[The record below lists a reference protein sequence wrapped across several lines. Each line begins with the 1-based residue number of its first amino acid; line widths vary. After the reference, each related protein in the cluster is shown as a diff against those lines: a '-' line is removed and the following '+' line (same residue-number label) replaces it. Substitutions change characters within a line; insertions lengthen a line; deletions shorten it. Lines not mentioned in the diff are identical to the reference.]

1 VKKTSAACSG
11 PGWKSA
17 SRTGKLTSDSPKT
30 LTEALR
36 TLLIGEE
43 YCMSVKVLIVDDEKD
58 FLEIIAERIAARG
71 IDVSTASS
79 AENAL
84 NMIEEESYEVVV
96 MDFMMPALDG
106 FKALK
111 LMKAKRPE
119 MQIILLTG
127 NVPDEKRIE
136 AKALG
141 ALDVIE
147 KPPDLQDLI
156 EKIKKAQK
164 GRGTK

>member
-1 VKKTSAACSG
+1 
-11 PGWKSA
+11 
-17 SRTGKLTSDSPKT
+17 
-30 LTEALR
+30 
-36 TLLIGEE
+36 
-43 YCMSVKVLIVDDEKD
+43 MSVKVLIVDDEKD
-58 FLEIIAERIAARG
+58 FLDIIAERIAARG

-79 AENAL
+79 AEKAL
-84 NMIEEESYEVVV
+84 NMIEKESYEVVV

-111 LMKAKRPE
+111 LMKAKWPE
-119 MQIILLTG
+119 VQIILLTG

-147 KPPDLQDLI
+147 KPQGLQ
-156 EKIKKAQK
+156 
-164 GRGTK
+164 G